1 MNVED
6 RFAKIIAGVVYHTS
20 GYYVSYARNYFK
32 SHACASNINFMT
44 LHEYNFI
51 KASDKMLKRRE
62 LADVT

>member
-6 RFAKIIAGVVYHTS
+6 KFAKIMAGVVYHTS
-20 GYYVSYARNYFK
+20 GYVSHARNYFK

-51 KASDKMLKRRE
+51 KARDKMLKRRE